1 MLFPLFLIVVFEAK
15 NGAVEKLRS
24 RPSPLPL
31 GELKE
36 ASSIAVLIHQNEMQ
50 WSQKKVHK
58 PLILTGLFKIVFS
71 NGMSVDDSIEIG
83 DCIICIAINARR
95 TPMILWTPDDL
106 HYTKKL
112 NFNIFSYS
120 KRNCYGLL
128 YLSSE
133 YH

>member
-71 NGMSVDDSIEIG
+71 NGMSVDDPMGIG
-83 DCIICIAINARR
+83 DSI
-95 TPMILWTPDDL
+95 
-106 HYTKKL
+106 
-112 NFNIFSYS
+112 
-120 KRNCYGLL
+120 
-128 YLSSE
+128 
-133 YH
+133 